1 MIFSYELPITRI
13 TQLNRKIN
21 YLTISQLVLVS
32 DNGYKAHVEGLE
44 GGESVEMNNQ
54 KFFKWSGDDLKK
66 GHDIKITITKPL
78 FGDDITKWLILLG
91 VIMIIIV
98 SVSYST
104 LLKSKKQD
112 PSSDSKEKRDSLI
125 KEIAKLDDSYEAG
138 DIEESEY
145 RKLREEKKNKFIYLT
160 NKPG

>member
-1 MIFSYELPITRI
+1 MRQDRLRPQGRFRM
-13 TQLNRKIN
+13 
-21 YLTISQLVLVS
+21 LV
-32 DNGYKAHVEGLE
+32 
-44 GGESVEMNNQ
+44 ESH
-54 KFFKWSGDDLKK
+54 GDLRPALARGPAPGDRARSRALARVDEPP
-66 GHDIKITITKPL
+66 GRDIKITITKPL

-91 VIMIIIV
+91 VIMIIIG

-112 PSSDSKEKRDSLI
+112 PSSDSTEKRDSLI

-145 RKLREEKKNKFIYLT
+145 RKLREEKKNKLIYLT